1 MKCKADHLSGSSDR
15 AGEVLLK
22 YVDERKADLLVM
34 GCYGHSRFREFIL
47 GGASRLILANMVVP
61 VLMSH
66 SARALSNSSA
76 QQSAGHSLTSSMH
89 KKDRDFCR
97 VDHGLRTAAEQG
109 LSRMCMAVTAHDD
122 EIGPLLLRRR
132 KKHSLR

>member
-66 SARALSNSSA
+66 SARALSNQLVTPLPHQCTRKTGISA
-76 QQSAGHSLTSSMH
+76 ALI
-89 KKDRDFCR
+89 
-97 VDHGLRTAAEQG
+97 TACVQPPNRA
-109 LSRMCMAVTAHDD
+109 SRACAW
-122 EIGPLLLRRR
+122 L
-132 KKHSLR
+132 